1 MIFSSKGAHMKK
13 RLLKMLCVLLL
24 VPALL
29 SGCWQEELPE
39 PEDQGLP
46 QPEEP
51 ESTESRVILPEDF
64 SLPWSPDQALNPI
77 TCPD

>member
-46 QPEEP
+46 QPE
-51 ESTESRVILPEDF
+51 
-64 SLPWSPDQALNPI
+64 
-77 TCPD
+77 